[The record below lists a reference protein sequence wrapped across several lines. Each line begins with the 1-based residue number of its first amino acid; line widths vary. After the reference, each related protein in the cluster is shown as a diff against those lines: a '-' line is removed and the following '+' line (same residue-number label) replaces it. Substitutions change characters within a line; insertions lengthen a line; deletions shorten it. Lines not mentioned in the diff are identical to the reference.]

1 MPARRK
7 NKKAKKQENEPSL
20 AKTERSDQDQ
30 GIDTSAQAVEPSSE
44 QQFQPT
50 LQSEEA
56 QPTQEGQDSEVQ
68 SQDLE
73 EEKEGDA
80 SNTDQLLDVGEN
92 TD

>member
-44 QQFQPT
+44 QQF
-50 LQSEEA
+50 
-56 QPTQEGQDSEVQ
+56 
-68 SQDLE
+68 
-73 EEKEGDA
+73 
-80 SNTDQLLDVGEN
+80 
-92 TD
+92 